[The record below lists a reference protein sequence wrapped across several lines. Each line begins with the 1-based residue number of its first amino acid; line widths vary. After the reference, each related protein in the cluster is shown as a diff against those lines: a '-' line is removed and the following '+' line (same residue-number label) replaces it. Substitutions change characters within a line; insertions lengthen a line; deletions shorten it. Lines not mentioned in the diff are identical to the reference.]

1 MALLDFLGKR
11 TIAPAI
17 TVPSLRNDL
26 IIDAGLHAGNDT
38 RFYLAKGFRVVAIEA
53 SPELVREAE
62 ATFADDIRSGRL
74 TIINAAIWSTPGT
87 VDFYICPGKS
97 DWGTVDRAFAERN
110 RELSG
115 QEQIVV
121 PVRAITFDEVLR
133 RSGIPYYL
141 KIDLEGVD
149 RLCLETLRSYEAR
162 PKHVSIEM
170 SLTSF
175 EDAFEEL
182 ATLFS
187 LGYRRFKIV
196 NQSLNGRIV
205 CPNPPREGVYVPAT
219 FDGYSSGPFGEEA
232 PGEWMSI
239 REALA
244 RATLIIDD
252 QSKHG
257 AKGSEY
263 KTEASFHYRMYRDL
277 IGDPVGWYDIHATR

>member
-1 MALLDFLGKR
+1 MAILDFLGR
-11 TIAPAI
+11 RAPAPLPSP
-17 TVPSLRNDL
+17 PSLRSDL

-62 ATFADDIRSGRL
+62 ATFAEEIRTSRL
-74 TIINAAIWSTPGT
+74 TIINAAIWSAPGT

-110 RELSG
+110 RELTG
-115 QEQIVV
+115 VEPIVV

-133 RSGIPYYL
+133 ESGIPYYL

-149 RLCLETLRSYEAR
+149 LLCLETLRAYEAR
-162 PKHVSIEM
+162 PTHVSIEM
-170 SLTSF
+170 SLTSY
-175 EDAFEEL
+175 EDAFGEL
-182 ATLFS
+182 ASLFS
-187 LGYRRFKIV
+187 LGYRRFKIA

-205 CPNPPREGVYVPAT
+205 CPDPPREGTYVPAT

-239 REALA
+239 RDALA
-244 RATLIIDD
+244 RATVIIDD
-252 QSKHG
+252 QAKHG

-263 KTEASFHYRMYRDL
+263 KTEASHHYRIYRDL